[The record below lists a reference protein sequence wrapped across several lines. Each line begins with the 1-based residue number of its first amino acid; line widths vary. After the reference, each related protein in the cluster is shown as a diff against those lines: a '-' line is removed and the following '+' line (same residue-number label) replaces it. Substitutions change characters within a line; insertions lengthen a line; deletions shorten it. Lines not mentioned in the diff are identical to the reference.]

1 MLFTEQLKQF
11 SKQSSKQSHSTAQ
24 VNGNLTANLNVGQPK
39 CIGILLAGGLSSRMG
54 TNKAQLVRRS
64 NNYESSNELSS
75 NKHASES
82 SSSQAQSMLAFS
94 AKLLCDAGVDQ
105 LIISA
110 NGSQVAQLTNDI
122 SQLSIRQPTVGQ
134 AGTSQGGMFQ
144 PKIVTDL
151 TPNLGPLG
159 GIYSVLEQV
168 PCQAALILPVDLPLM
183 TSTALRT
190 LKKTGEI
197 NQQAT
202 LYHRHMLPLYLPNNA
217 YTELFFKQHFSA
229 LAASALQSTPNPS
242 NTAANSANTRQKNQG
257 ASIKTLLSQLPH
269 QSIECTAPN
278 LLMNTNTPED
288 WQQAQSQL
296 LSPSR
301 SF

>member
-11 SKQSSKQSHSTAQ
+11 SKHSSKQPHSTTQ

-54 TNKAQLVRRS
+54 TNKSQLIRRS
-64 NNYESSNELSS
+64 NSYESSGNELSS

-82 SSSQAQSMLAFS
+82 RSSQAQSMLTFS

-110 NGSQVAQLTNDI
+110 NASQVAQLTNDI

-183 TSTALRT
+183 TSTALHT
-190 LKKTGEI
+190 LKQTGEI
-197 NQQAT
+197 KQQAT

-229 LAASALQSTPNPS
+229 FAASALQSTPNPS
-242 NTAANSANTRQKNQG
+242 DTAANARQKNQG

-269 QSIECTAPN
+269 QSIDCTAPN